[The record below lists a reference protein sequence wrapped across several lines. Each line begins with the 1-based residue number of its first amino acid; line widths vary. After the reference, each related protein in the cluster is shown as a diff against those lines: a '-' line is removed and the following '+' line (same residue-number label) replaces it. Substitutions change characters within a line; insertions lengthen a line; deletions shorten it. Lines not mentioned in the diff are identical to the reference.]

1 MKYYI
6 QTFGCKSNQYESAAI
21 RELLN
26 NAGHDEQDSAAGAD
40 IYIAN
45 TCGVT
50 GRAGAS
56 CRNAIRRSL
65 RENPNLRVVIT
76 GCGVDL
82 GESFPDIG
90 SGTPLLVPNGK
101 KHAIADFVAALS
113 PERSIK
119 ETGESGDVEKSEEA
133 SEAKKI
139 ELSKNSEPLSAAA
152 RAPGETPTNADA
164 DVRPTPAV
172 PETAVAESMVA
183 ETPTDRFR
191 LGISVFHGHTRAFLK
206 VQDGCD
212 NFCTYCAVPY
222 ARGVPESRPLDD
234 ILAEASRLVQNG
246 HKEIVLTGINIG
258 AYHHD
263 GLRLAGLVARL
274 ARTPSLGRL
283 RLGSVEPPYLDDELV
298 RVMANE
304 EAVCPHIHL
313 PLQSGDDGI
322 LARMGRRYDTAEFM
336 DKVALLQSRL
346 DRPAITTDIIVG
358 FPGEDAV
365 AAQNTYDLTRRAGF
379 SRLHVFLFSPRP
391 GTPAAAMPQTATNAD
406 IDEWKKNLITLGTEL
421 AAHFAASC
429 VGLRERIL
437 VEKSGTGLTDRYV
450 TASADGVRPG
460 EMATVRIVRADGA
473 GLFAA
478 VM

>member
-26 NAGHDEQDSAAGAD
+26 AAGHEERDSAADAD
-40 IYIAN
+40 VYIAN

-65 RENPNLRVVIT
+65 RENPSLQVVIT

-82 GESFPDIG
+82 GETFPDLP
-90 SGTPLLVPNGK
+90 SGKPLLVPNGK
-101 KHAIADFVAALS
+101 KHAIADFIVAAA
-113 PERSIK
+113 K
-119 ETGESGDVEKSEEA
+119 ESTNTAKA
-133 SEAKKI
+133 EAKD
-139 ELSKNSEPLSAAA
+139 NANANANAA
-152 RAPGETPTNADA
+152 ADA
-164 DVRPTPAV
+164 DANGILNANASAYTTANDADNANPNNIADAPAQSRA
-172 PETAVAESMVA
+172 ESAVAK
-183 ETPTDRFR
+183 TRTDRFR
-191 LGISVFHGHTRAFLK
+191 LGISAFHGHTRAFLK

-234 ILAEASRLVQNG
+234 ILAEASRLTANG

-258 AYHHD
+258 AYSYD
-263 GLRLAGLVARL
+263 GLRLSGLVARL
-274 ARTPSLGRL
+274 ARTPGLGRL

-313 PLQSGDDGI
+313 PLQSGDDAV
-322 LARMGRRYDTAEFM
+322 LARMGRRYDTVEFM
-336 DKVALLQSRL
+336 DKIALLHSRL
-346 DRPAITTDIIVG
+346 DRPAVTTDIIVG
-358 FPGEDAV
+358 FPGEDDN
-365 AAQNTYDLTRRAGF
+365 AARNSADLARRAGF

-391 GTPAAAMPQTATNAD
+391 GTPAATMRQTATNAD
-406 IDEWKKNLITLGTEL
+406 IDAWKKNLITLGNNL
-421 AAHFAASC
+421 AEQFAAAC
-429 VGLRERIL
+429 VGMNERIL
-437 VEKSGTGLTDRYV
+437 IEKNGTGLTDRYV
-450 TASADGVRPG
+450 SARADGVRPG
-460 EMATVRIVRADGA
+460 EMAAVKIVRFA
-473 GLFAA
+473 GDYLVCAGMA
-478 VM
+478 

>member
-26 NAGHDEQDSAAGAD
+26 AAGHEERDCAAAAD
-40 IYIAN
+40 DYLAN

-65 RENPNLRVVIT
+65 RENPSLQVVIT

-82 GESFPDIG
+82 GETFPDLP
-90 SGTPLLVPNGK
+90 SGKPLLVPNGK
-101 KHAIADFVAALS
+101 KHAIADFIVAATQE
-113 PERSIK
+113 PK
-119 ETGESGDVEKSEEA
+119 NTAKA
-133 SEAKKI
+133 EAKDNANAKG
-139 ELSKNSEPLSAAA
+139 NAA
-152 RAPGETPTNADA
+152 ADA
-164 DVRPTPAV
+164 DANGISNANTHANASDTADANGINTTEARAKTPA
-172 PETAVAESMVA
+172 ETAVAE
-183 ETPTDRFR
+183 TRTDRFR
-191 LGISVFHGHTRAFLK
+191 LGISAFHGHTRAFLK

-234 ILAEASRLVQNG
+234 ILAEASRLTANG

-258 AYHHD
+258 AYSYN
-263 GLRLAGLVARL
+263 GLRLSGLVARL
-274 ARTPSLGRL
+274 ARTPGLGRL

-313 PLQSGDDGI
+313 PLQSGDDAV

-336 DKVALLQSRL
+336 DKIYLLHSRL
-346 DRPAITTDIIVG
+346 DRPAVTTDIIAG
-358 FPGEDAV
+358 FPGEDDN
-365 AAQNTYDLTRRAGF
+365 AARNSADLARRAGF

-391 GTPAAAMPQTATNAD
+391 GTPAATMRQTATNAD
-406 IDEWKKNLITLGTEL
+406 IDAWKKNLISIGNDL
-421 AAHFAASC
+421 AEQFAAAC
-429 VGLRERIL
+429 VGMNERIL
-437 VEKSGTGLTDRYV
+437 VEKNGTGLTDRYV
-450 TASADGVRPG
+450 SARADGVRPG
-460 EMATVRIVRADGA
+460 EMAAVKIVRSEGADLVA
-473 GLFAA
+473 SP
-478 VM
+478 